1 MSRRDFRVSGVFS
14 RVKNILGIEPYG
26 ANNADPGGT
35 LSKFQTYVDRMKLLF
50 DLVFRK
56 ADGSPYKPSDKEKKA
71 MLEVKVC
78 KIYLIMWV
86 W

>member
-1 MSRRDFRVSGVFS
+1 MAFAAL
-14 RVKNILGIEPYG
+14 NIEPFG
-26 ANNADPGGT
+26 ASDADPGGT